1 MRLPRAALLGLALV
15 GAACAYLPD
24 DSEDVQ
30 LVCRSDAECTE
41 GQVCFADGCG
51 DPGQNIVVE
60 VKPDPAAGLHAQDF
74 AVTNLRPQQNL
85 ELFGRATLQGKV
97 SRQLTE
103 LTPEGTPATV
113 SYLSPV
119 FVRATGESL
128 LIPGL
133 ARSFEGNLVP
143 TREGYQLAVGA
154 GAYTVT
160 LVPRDTSLPPLRTE
174 GVRVEPGWAVP
185 LDFLLPASA
194 SLTRL
199 TGKVVREGGQPVNEE
214 LEIQALDEG
223 LRPLSQRVPVT
234 RETGDFLL
242 TLPPSAAR
250 LEHVLVQ
257 VTAPRAGGLFPQR
270 EFSVDPRPGTTA
282 PLVLEE
288 AGTAVPVSGRVV
300 DRAGQPVPNAS
311 VYLQG
316 KVQGGGQ
323 FHSVT
328 VRTGAEGRFELLS
341 LPSLPDTPLM
351 LYAIPPG
358 NVAAGITRQPT
369 RVPTE
374 GLSGLEV
381 LCPNKV
387 VVRGV
392 LLRPEGGPAAGVRVV
407 ADPVGAVTG
416 WPWPAQGAE
425 VSSATDEEGAY
436 SLRLDPGEYRFDFM
450 PGENLPRVS
459 RFVPVLPTEDLRL
472 EPFTLSKGRRVTGR
486 VTLGGTQGTHGT
498 AGVPYADI
506 QFFRV
511 VNVAGKPTA
520 IRLAQT
526 VADSAGDYTA
536 TLPTR

>member
-1 MRLPRAALLGLALV
+1 MRLPRAALLGLALL

-24 DSEDVQ
+24 SSEDIQ

-74 AVTNLRPQQNL
+74 AVTNLRPQHNL

-97 SRQLTE
+97 SRQLPE
-103 LTPEGTPATV
+103 LNPDGTPATV
-113 SYLSPV
+113 PYLNPV
-119 FVRATGESL
+119 FIRATGESL

-133 ARSFEGNLVP
+133 ARSFEGTLVP
-143 TREGYQLAVGA
+143 TRDGYQLAVGT

-160 LVPRDTSLPPLRTE
+160 LVPRDTSVPPLRTE
-174 GVRVEPGWAVP
+174 GVRVEPGGTVP
-185 LDFLLPASA
+185 LDFLLPSAA

-199 TGKVVREGGQPVNEE
+199 AGKVVREGGQPVTED

-223 LRPLSQRVPVT
+223 LKPLSQRVPVT
-234 RETGDFLL
+234 RETGEFLL
-242 TLPPSAAR
+242 MLPPSAAR

-270 EFSVDPRPGTTA
+270 EFSVDPRPGITA
-282 PLVLEE
+282 PLVLED

-300 DRAGQPVPNAS
+300 DRAGQPVPGAS

-323 FHSVT
+323 FHSPT
-328 VRTGAEGRFELLS
+328 VRTGADGRFEVLS

-369 RVPTE
+369 RVPAA
-374 GLSGLEV
+374 GLSGQEV

-387 VVRGV
+387 IVQGV
-392 LLRPEGGPAAGVRVV
+392 LLRPEGGPATGVRVV

-459 RFVPVLPTEDLRL
+459 RFVPVLPTEALRL

-486 VTLGGTQGTHGT
+486 VTFGNAQGPHGT

-520 IRLAQT
+520 VRLAQT